1 MVWVLGEVRGFNHV
15 FHIGQEV
22 HDFQGVILN
31 RQQRWFSVFQSV
43 LQPVPE
49 LGKGFCFLLAD
60 FHLGNHQKI
69 HIPDP
74 VAGVG
79 QFIPIL
85 VFVKLTGSGIAF
97 GIVGIFEIIKIK
109 YLNITAPLIIRVQWI
124 HPTSG
129 PKIIHE
135 AHKISVPNGK
145 FKGSARWQ
153 QGLGL
158 GDHGFQLDHFI
169 DMIIRQNR
177 EAVLVEVKGLFH
189 PFFNARVKGRSKN
202 QGVVRVCAGD
212 CVYPFHISQA
222 VFVWASIKDFNPA
235 VGNSHSFT
243 PFTMFLKASKPS
255 GYRMKPKHCDWLIC
269 FRFRF

>member
-22 HDFQGVILN
+22 HDFQGVILKPATALV
-31 RQQRWFSVFQSV
+31 QRLSKR
-43 LQPVPE
+43 PATCPGI
-49 LGKGFCFLLAD
+49 GKGFLFSSGG
-60 FHLGNHQKI
+60 FSPWEPSEI

-158 GDHGFQLDHFI
+158 GDHGFQLDS
-169 DMIIRQNR
+169 
-177 EAVLVEVKGLFH
+177 FH
-189 PFFNARVKGRSKN
+189 
-202 QGVVRVCAGD
+202 
-212 CVYPFHISQA
+212 
-222 VFVWASIKDFNPA
+222 
-235 VGNSHSFT
+235 
-243 PFTMFLKASKPS
+243 
-255 GYRMKPKHCDWLIC
+255 
-269 FRFRF
+269 